1 MHDLYIAEI
10 NRHGASYAADS
21 TSSSTFKQQAQ
32 EDATYC
38 ENSELK
44 SR

>member
-1 MHDLYIAEI
+1 MGL
-10 NRHGASYAADS
+10 
-21 TSSSTFKQQAQ
+21 SSFTFRQEAL

-44 SR
+44 ARCGRLRSFKIIETGI